1 MLNNWKLDV
10 SVRDV
15 RYKKGDVA
23 NGVEITIENLEK
35 MVMPVK
41 VKVIETNGMEH
52 LLAMPVEIWQ
62 RGPRWTFDVPATSEI
77 KQVIVD
83 PEKKL
88 PDVDRSNN
96 TWKKSG
102 N

>member
-1 MLNNWKLDV
+1 
-10 SVRDV
+10 
-15 RYKKGDVA
+15 
-23 NGVEITIENLEK
+23 
-35 MVMPVK
+35 
-41 VKVIETNGMEH
+41 
-52 LLAMPVEIWQ
+52 MPVEIWQ